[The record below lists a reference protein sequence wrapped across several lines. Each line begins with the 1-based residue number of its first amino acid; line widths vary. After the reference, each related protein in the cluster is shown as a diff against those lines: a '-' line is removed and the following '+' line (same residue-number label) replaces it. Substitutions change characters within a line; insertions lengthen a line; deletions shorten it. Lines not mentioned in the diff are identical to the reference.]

1 MTLVAATQIVTV
13 LVAGCAALMVFL
25 YRDRL
30 GLKGNRKI
38 RDTESDSDLEALIEM
53 MDALTLTIKHVENV
67 IIYENRG
74 RSELHAVKDKVTQ
87 KIESLRGDLETIAR
101 G

>member
-1 MTLVAATQIVTV
+1 MTLVFATQIVTV
-13 LVAGCAALMVFL
+13 LVAGCAAFMLFL

-30 GLKGNRKI
+30 GLTGTRVP
-38 RDTESDSDLEALIEM
+38 RDVDPDVDLEKLIETM
-53 MDALTLTIKHVENV
+53 EALASTIKHVETV
-67 IIYENRG
+67 VVYEKRV
-74 RSELHAVKDKVTQ
+74 RSELHAVKDKMTE